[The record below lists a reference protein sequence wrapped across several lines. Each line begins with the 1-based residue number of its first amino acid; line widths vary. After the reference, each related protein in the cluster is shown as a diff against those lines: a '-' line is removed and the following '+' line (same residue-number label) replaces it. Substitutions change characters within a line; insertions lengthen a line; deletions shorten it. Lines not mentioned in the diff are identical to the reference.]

1 MFLRCVIVVENPA
14 LLPSAQ
20 HSPRLRCKEAIT
32 ILSSPCLLSPH
43 NPSPLF
49 HPSHSDFF
57 SVPPTC
63 QAHPQLKASAHH
75 SQSHHLHTMAVSLL
89 PFQSFL
95 PFLSFS
101 CQIALAG
108 TSSAVLNTSCESRHP
123 RYQSHREKFSVFH
136 HHVWSVL

>member
-1 MFLRCVIVVENPA
+1 MVENPA
-14 LLPSAQ
+14 LVPSAQ
-20 HSPRLRCKEAIT
+20 HSPGLRCKEAIT

-49 HPSHSDFF
+49 HPATLTS
-57 SVPPTC
+57 SVFLPTC
-63 QAHPQLKASAHH
+63 QAHPQLKVSAHH
-75 SQSHHLHTMAVSLL
+75 SRSHHLHTTAVSLL

-123 RYQSHREKFSVFH
+123 RYQPHREKFSVFH